1 MADQVL
7 PSKLVGERITVT
19 FEFLDELQWGEAVL
33 EASVSISVISGVDNN
48 PTDLLYMPAVFTGT
62 LVRQQV
68 WRGIPGVIYLV
79 KCTVMGTEGTIQSKV
94 ARLAILPVVNEN
106 PPLDALYL
114 TSRPYPIV
122 ALEYMQSASLPGNG
136 FLVERVVELM
146 DSTFTVLSAD
156 IYGGLKSYSLLE
168 AMDSSWGLQN
178 VSVYGGLVGFS
189 TNESMDSNFLV
200 VSASLYGNLVSYS
213 LNESVDSSFAVVSG
227 VFT

>member
-19 FEFLDELQWGEAVL
+19 FEFMDELQWGEEVL
-33 EASVSISVISGVDNN
+33 EASVSISVLSGVDNN
-48 PTDLLYMPAVFTGT
+48 PADLIYLPAVFTGT
-62 LVRQQV
+62 LVRQQI
-68 WRGIPGVIYLV
+68 WRGVPGVIYLV
-79 KCTVMGTEGTIQSKV
+79 KCTVIGTAGTVQSKV

-122 ALEYMQSASLPGNG
+122 AIESMQSAFLPGDG
-136 FLVERVVELM
+136 FLIERVVESV
-146 DSTFTVLSAD
+146 DSSFLLSNVD
-156 IYGGLKSYSLLE
+156 IYGGLKSYSLSE
-168 AMDSSWGLQN
+168 AMDSSWALHD

-189 TNESMDSNFLV
+189 TNESMNSSFLV
-200 VSASLYGNLVSYS
+200 VSAELYGDLVSYS
-213 LNESVDSSFAVVSG
+213 LNESIDSSFAVVSG